1 MLFGFVEVSV
11 QRILTACYSVSF
23 DHIITENHSAV
34 LLWSDV
40 IFWNKINSLQ
50 LHMRE
55 AIGFLP
61 KLEVK
66 PVLNERDFW
75 AVLCFDGTA
84 VCSHP
89 SVHKQPIA
97 NVSTHS
103 ALGKIGVS
111 LGTHLQGQPIF
122 MFPSAYE
129 TQAEKQNKF
138 YYLSFCV
145 NLIVLVLFLISFCEA
160 WCDSSDLPDG
170 QCSQILYIWTFDM
183 FLTPLK
189 WRLEIWD

>member
-1 MLFGFVEVSV
+1 MLFGFVEVWV

-40 IFWNKINSLQ
+40 IFWNKINSLK
-50 LHMRE
+50 LHIRE
-55 AIGFLP
+55 AIGFLL

-89 SVHKQPIA
+89 SVHKQPTA

-103 ALGKIGVS
+103 ALGKLVFHWGRVS
-111 LGTHLQGQPIF
+111 RDGLFLC
-122 MFPSAYE
+122 FPRPMRHN
-129 TQAEKQNKF
+129 QKNKTIF

-145 NLIVLVLFLISFCEA
+145 NLIILALFLISFCEV
-160 WCDSSDLPDG
+160 WSDSPDLPDG
-170 QCSQILYIWTFDM
+170 QCLQIYLDF
-183 FLTPLK
+183 
-189 WRLEIWD
+189 R

>member
-1 MLFGFVEVSV
+1 MLFGFVEVWV

-40 IFWNKINSLQ
+40 IFWNKINSLK
-50 LHMRE
+50 LHIRE

-103 ALGKIGVS
+103 ALGK
-111 LGTHLQGQPIF
+111 
-122 MFPSAYE
+122 
-129 TQAEKQNKF
+129 
-138 YYLSFCV
+138 
-145 NLIVLVLFLISFCEA
+145 LVFHWGRISRDILFLWFPRPMRQNQKNKTIFIIYLFVLTLLSLFYF
-160 WCDSSDLPDG
+160 WFYFVKRGLTL
-170 QCSQILYIWTFDM
+170 QICLMDNVRKYVWTFDM
-183 FLTPLK
+183 FLTPFK
-189 WRLEIWD
+189 WRLEICD